1 MEIQLQQFQTQ
12 SLQLIEQLK
21 QTGEEIT
28 LTENGKAIAKVVPIL
43 SPKTS
48 SFIGYMQGSIVV
60 HGDIIEPVG
69 DRWEVSES

>member
-28 LTENGKAIAKVVPIL
+28 LTENGTAIAKAVPIT
-43 SPKTS
+43 PNETG

-60 HGDIIEPVG
+60 HGDIIEPIAEIW
-69 DRWEVSES
+69 DAYES

>member
-28 LTENGKAIAKVVPIL
+28 LTENGKAIAKVVPIF

-60 HGDIIEPVG
+60 HGDIIEPIAEIW
-69 DRWEVSES
+69 DAYES

>member
-12 SLQLIEQLK
+12 SLQLIEQVK

-43 SPKTS
+43 PPKTS
-48 SFIGYMQGSIVV
+48 SFIGYTSNV
-60 HGDIIEPVG
+60 HNLGFVKALK
-69 DRWEVSES
+69 S

>member
-1 MEIQLQQFQTQ
+1 M
-12 SLQLIEQLK
+12 LK
-21 QTGEEIT
+21 ECCFTRDLKAHEEIT

-43 SPKTS
+43 PPKTS

-69 DRWEVSES
+69 DRWEASES